1 MHASHLL
8 TLLATT
14 TLFALSSASPTTLHA
29 RAEKAVAV
37 CADQLLANTPMC
49 CNEAADGED
58 GLDCKEGEFRK
69 KYNLFGG
76 GMKGGLISDGNVSIA
91 TKIKTV
97 KAFKK
102 GCKKKQANC
111 CATALGSGALVCQ
124 KVV

>member
-1 MHASHLL
+1 MARMGW
-8 TLLATT
+8 TVKKV
-14 TLFALSSASPTTLHA
+14 SS
-29 RAEKAVAV
+29 E
-37 CADQLLANTPMC
+37 
-49 CNEAADGED
+49 
-58 GLDCKEGEFRK
+58 K